1 MRDLRHPRWMFL
13 KAGLLLGIGGLS
25 FALLLVEERLW
36 PRVALQLA
44 MIWGFCRAYYFAFY
58 VIEHY
63 IDGAYRFAGLLDFA
77 KYLARGRRAKED
89 QAIASSQPKPGEPT

>member
-1 MRDLRHPRWMFL
+1 MRDLRDPRWMYR

-63 IDGAYRFAGLLDFA
+63 IDDRYRFAGLLDFA
-77 KYLARGRRAKED
+77 KYLARGRRPPTTRSRPL
-89 QAIASSQPKPGEPT
+89 QFRRPGS

>member
-1 MRDLRHPRWMFL
+1 MYL
-13 KAGLLLGIGGLS
+13 KAALLLGVGGLS
-25 FALLLVEERLW
+25 FALLLVEERVW

-44 MIWGFCRAYYFAFY
+44 MIWAFARAYYFAFY

-63 IDGAYRFAGLLDFA
+63 IDGRYRFAGLLDFA

-89 QAIASSQPKPGEPT
+89 RAVASTRPKTGEPT